1 MKKNNNQINDK
12 IKAPQVVLI
21 DSAGI
26 NLGIMD
32 TKTALNKAQNESLDL
47 VMVSPENA
55 DPVVCK
61 LLDFGKYIFDKKKIM

>member
-1 MKKNNNQINDK
+1 MTKSKQLL
-12 IKAPQVVLI
+12 VVLI

-55 DPVVCK
+55 DPVVCR
-61 LLDFGKYIFDKKKIM
+61 LLSDFGKYIFDKKKIM